1 MKSFQSLF
9 VHNLL
14 ELDIS
19 LSNDSAQ
26 DWTSAAVRLLQ
37 NILIFKY
44 RMISNFE
51 SNLKSSSLGEQSS
64 VGLGGLTLK
73 LKRKK
78 SLVDKF

>member
-1 MKSFQSLF
+1 MKSFQSLV

-37 NILIFKY
+37 NILNFNY
-44 RMISNFE
+44 WMISNFE
-51 SNLKSSSLGEQSS
+51 SNLKSSSRGEQSS